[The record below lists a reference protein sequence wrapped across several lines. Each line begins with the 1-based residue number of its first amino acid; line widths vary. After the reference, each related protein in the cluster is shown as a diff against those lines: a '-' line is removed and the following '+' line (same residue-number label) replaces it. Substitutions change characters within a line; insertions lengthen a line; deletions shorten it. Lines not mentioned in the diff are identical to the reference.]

1 MGRARESLVSTVYRK
16 IGGFVY
22 GKYNGMF
29 RACASS
35 VYQASPQSLVGH
47 LSNVNN
53 IFVGNKSHQ
62 ERYPVTITPSHVTFK
77 SYKKCLLHSF

>member
-1 MGRARESLVSTVYRK
+1 MGGARESLVSTVYRK

-35 VYQASPQSLVGH
+35 VYQASRGGGGLVGH

-53 IFVGNKSHQ
+53 IFVGNKKPPRELSGDNN
-62 ERYPVTITPSHVTFK
+62 TISC
-77 SYKKCLLHSF
+77 YL